1 MAIRNI
7 REAGDPIL
15 RKISK
20 PVKEITP
27 RVTEL
32 IEDLIK
38 NMHEADGVGM
48 AAVQVGVLKRI
59 AVVWVPEPAEDE
71 EAEAAEETEETG
83 EAPDASET
91 KAETDDLSHSFGKE
105 IVMINPVWEEIGDE
119 MQTGNEGCL
128 SVPGKYGEVTRPE
141 HILLRAYDEN
151 MDYYEREAT
160 GLLARAIC
168 HECDHMDGILYIDKV
183 EGELKDSSQDEED

>member
-27 RVTEL
+27 RTKEL
-32 IEDLIK
+32 IDDLIE
-38 NMHEADGVGM
+38 NMHEADGVGL
-48 AAVQVGVLKRI
+48 AAVQVGILKRI
-59 AVVWVPEPAEDE
+59 AVVWVPDPRDEAVEDE
-71 EAEAAEETEETG
+71 ENSENTENADNEIN
-83 EAPDASET
+83 
-91 KAETDDLSHSFGKE
+91 DLTHSFGKE
-105 IVMINPVWEEIGDE
+105 IVMVNPVWESIGE
-119 MQTGNEGCL
+119 ETQTGAEGCL
-128 SVPGKYGEVTRPE
+128 SVPGKYGEVTRPD

-151 MDYYEREAT
+151 MNYYEREAM

-168 HECDHMDGILYIDKV
+168 HECDHMDGILYTDKV
-183 EGELKDSSQDEED
+183 EGELHDNSEQDEE